1 MAINIQSL
9 FSDIIETPAQRQER
23 MLTEGILKGR
33 ELTGGLT
40 GLARTQAPLVSA
52 LSMQMPQRQ
61 EALRRNVGGMLG
73 LDVRTESEKVQEA
86 LKGVN
91 PANPQSLIQAAQ
103 RIDQLGLPS
112 QAAQLRQESAR
123 LSSEQSARR
132 AEAEKAEQ
140 KQLTDFAQRASMLRF
155 VQLADIDESQ
165 KQAFIGSV
173 STGLYDNKVED
184 LVERLSGDVEG
195 RFRTVGNFIFDEES
209 QEFLS
214 PPSSASSERG
224 IAGIDADLFDV
235 QSIGRY
241 NRALA
246 DPNVSDEDAEKL
258 LKPKAQEGWSWQLK
272 DGEYVERPSSGDAL
286 KDVNQEIRRANSA
299 GRKQKSESENALRV
313 ISGMK
318 NQLTQATE
326 TGNEITGDIL
336 GIAFSFIPG
345 QDSYS
350 FRTDVNTLKANLG
363 FNALQEARQASE
375 NGASGFGQLTERE
388 LSTLE
393 SLIEDLSLGVPQ
405 SEFLDR
411 LNTLERTFT
420 NARDR
425 AKSDWEIDEWI
436 GLQTPSEP
444 EKTTVTTSTGNTFT
458 IEEL

>member
-9 FSDIIETPAQRQER
+9 FSDIIETPAQAQQR

-52 LSMQMPQRQ
+52 LAMQMPQRQ
-61 EALRRNVGGMLG
+61 EAMRRGVGGMLG
-73 LDVRTESEKVQEA
+73 LDVRTESEKVQDA
-86 LKGVN
+86 LRGVN

-103 RIDQLGLPS
+103 RIDQLGLPA

-123 LSSEQSARR
+123 LSSEQLAKR
-132 AEAEKAEQ
+132 AEAQKTEQ
-140 KQLTDFAQRASMLRF
+140 EQLTNLAQRESMLRF
-155 VQLADIDESQ
+155 VQLADIDEAQ

-173 STGLYDNKVED
+173 ATGLYDNKVED

-195 RFRTVGNFIFDEES
+195 KYRTVGNFIFDEETR
-209 QEFLS
+209 EFLT
-214 PPSSASSERG
+214 PPSLPSGKPG
-224 IAGIDADLFDV
+224 ISGIDADLFDV

-246 DPNVSDEDAEKL
+246 DPNVSDEEAEKML
-258 LKPKAQEGWSWQLK
+258 LPKAQDGWAWELK

-286 KDVNQEIRRANSA
+286 KNVNQEIRRANAA
-299 GRKQKSESENALRV
+299 GRKQKNESENALRV

-318 NQLTQATE
+318 DQLTQAIN

-388 LSTLE
+388 LATLE
-393 SLIEDLSLGVPQ
+393 ALIEDLSLGLPQ
-405 SEFLDR
+405 NEFLDR

-420 NARDR
+420 DSRDR
-425 AKSDWEIDEWI
+425 AKSDWNLDEWI
-436 GLQTPSEP
+436 GIDTPKEP
-444 EKTTVTTSTGNTFT
+444 EKTTITTSSGNSYT
-458 IEEL
+458 IEER

>member
-23 MLTEGILKGR
+23 MLGEGILRGR

-61 EALRRNVGGMLG
+61 EALRRGVGGMLG

-86 LKGVN
+86 LRGVN

-103 RIDQLGLPS
+103 RIDQLGLPA

-123 LSSEQSARR
+123 LSSEQLARR
-132 AEAEKAEQ
+132 NKAEKAEQ
-140 KQLTDFAQRASMLRF
+140 ERLTNFAQRTSMLKF
-155 VQLADIDESQ
+155 VELADIDDKN
-165 KQAFIGSV
+165 KQAFIGSI
-173 STGLYDNKVED
+173 SNGLYDNKVED
-184 LVERLSGDVEG
+184 LLERLSGDVEG
-195 RFRTVGNFIFDEES
+195 RFRTVGNFIFDEDN

-214 PPSSASSERG
+214 PPSSASSKPG
-224 IAGIDADLFDV
+224 IQGIDADLFDV

-246 DPNVSDEDAEKL
+246 DPDVSDADAEKL
-258 LKPKAQEGWSWQLK
+258 LLARAKEGWSWQLK

-286 KDVNQEIRRANSA
+286 KDVGQEIRRANSA
-299 GRKQKSESENALRV
+299 GTKQKTESENSLRV

-318 NQLTQATE
+318 EQLTEAIN

-393 SLIEDLSLGVPQ
+393 SLIEDLSLGLPQ
-405 SEFLDR
+405 SEFLNR
-411 LNTLERTFT
+411 LNTIERTFT

-425 AKSDWEIDEWI
+425 AKSDWNIDEWI
-436 GLQTPSEP
+436 GLETPKEP
-444 EKTTVTTSTGNTFT
+444 EGTTVTTSSGNSFI
-458 IEEL
+458 IEER